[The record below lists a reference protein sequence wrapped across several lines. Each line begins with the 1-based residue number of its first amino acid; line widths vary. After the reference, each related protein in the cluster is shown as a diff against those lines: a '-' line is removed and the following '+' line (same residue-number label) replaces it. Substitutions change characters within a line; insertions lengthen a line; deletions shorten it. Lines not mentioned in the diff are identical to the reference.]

1 MNKYL
6 LISILGL
13 FIQFHSFGQF
23 QCQQRLTPNGGT
35 RGQTLTT
42 TISGTQFFNG
52 YGSAPCDPSDVYL
65 YQSSTATTIHA
76 TSLSIQND
84 SIRVSWDIPSNAPFG
99 GYDLSLSLYHYSQF
113 STCFYGPTICYRP
126 QAFSIGRSVISG
138 SVFYDANQDSIFN
151 IGDGTL
157 SNRKILLLPE
167 NIITLS
173 NDFGGYSFF
182 ADTGIHTIV
191 ILNDSSFYSVNNDS
205 ITIDLDSS
213 NVDSLDFAIY
223 PTFFKYNT
231 KVYLSGRSRCNTLQ
245 EYNLSFSSSSIVPV
259 NLVIKFFHSSNTQ
272 YIGSSFSPD
281 SIVGDTVYFSVLN
294 FNYGNGSIII
304 QLQIPSQGNSI
315 LFVPIVNT
323 FDLGGNF
330 VATTSNK
337 LVQTVSCSFDPNDK
351 SVNPNGEQA
360 QHYTFFGDPLFY
372 TIRFQNTGNDTAYD
386 VHIIDTID
394 TKLDLSTLEIISSS
408 HPLNIEIGSNRVINF
423 SFNNIMLPDSFVDE
437 PASNGYVSYTIRTLD
452 SLPEMTLIK
461 NRAYI
466 FFDQNSPVKTNQ
478 TFNTMVS
485 LKPVGIDN
493 LIGPDEVLFY
503 PNPFNESIT
512 LTNLNNNKSPYQLSI
527 IDIQGRELYNNI
539 INTNNYIID
548 LHNLSSG
555 IYFCKLLNIK
565 TNTLS
570 FSRLVKQ

>member
-1 MNKYL
+1 MKKYL
-6 LISILGL
+6 LLLTFCALNFFQILGQNCSRQL
-13 FIQFHSFGQF
+13 S
-23 QCQQRLTPNGGT
+23 PNHALI
-35 RGQTLTT
+35 GQTLTT

-52 YGSAPCDPSDVYL
+52 YGSAPCNPSDVYL

-76 TSLSIQND
+76 TSLNIQN
-84 SIRVSWDIPSNAPFG
+84 SGTSVLWNIPSNAPKG
-99 GYDLSLSLYHYSQF
+99 LYDLNLKLYNYTPFGSCSGFPWNCGQSQYF
-113 STCFYGPTICYRP
+113 N
-126 QAFSIGRSVISG
+126 IGRKTISG
-138 SVFYDANQDSIFN
+138 SVFYDSNQDSIFN
-151 IGDGTL
+151 NGDVHL
-157 SNRKILLLPE
+157 LNRKVLLLPD
-167 NIITLS
+167 NKITLTDDS
-173 NDFGGYSFF
+173 GRYLFLT
-182 ADTGIHTIV
+182 DTGNHTIIV
-191 ILNDSSFYSVNNDS
+191 LNETTFYSVNSDTINVNVSTSNIDS
-205 ITIDLDSS
+205 I
-213 NVDSLDFAIY
+213 DFAIY
-223 PTFFKYNT
+223 PTVFNYNSS
-231 KVYLSGRSRCNTLQ
+231 VNLNGRPRCNTIQ
-245 EYNLSFSSSSIVPV
+245 IYNLEYESTSIRPV
-259 NLVIKFFHSSNTQ
+259 NLVIKFIHSTNTQ
-272 YIGSSFSPD
+272 FISSDVPPD
-281 SIVGDTVYFSVLN
+281 SIVGDTVYFSALN
-294 FNYGNGSIII
+294 IDYGVGHIHLNLSIPGQGSSISFNE
-304 QLQIPSQGNSI
+304 
-315 LFVPIVNT
+315 IVNT
-323 FDLGGNF
+323 YDLAGNF
-330 VATTSNK
+330 VATTANK
-337 LVQTVSCSFDPNDK
+337 LIQTVSCSFDPNDK
-351 SVNPNGEQA
+351 NVNPPGEQA
-360 QHYTFFGDPLFY
+360 QHYTLFGNPLFY

>member
-1 MNKYL
+1 MKKYL
-6 LISILGL
+6 LLLTFCALNFFQILGQNCSRQL
-13 FIQFHSFGQF
+13 S
-23 QCQQRLTPNGGT
+23 PNHALS
-35 RGQTLTT
+35 GQTLTT

-52 YGSAPCDPSDVYL
+52 YGSAPCNPSDVYL
-65 YQSSTATTIHA
+65 YHSSTATTIHA
-76 TSLSIQND
+76 SSLNIQN
-84 SIRVSWDIPSNAPFG
+84 SGTSVLWNIPSNAPNG
-99 GYDLSLSLYHYSQF
+99 LYDLNLKLYNYTPFGSC
-113 STCFYGPTICYRP
+113 S
-126 QAFSIGRSVISG
+126 SIPWDCGQWQYFNIGLKTISG
-138 SVFYDANQDSIFN
+138 SVFYDSNQDSVFN
-151 IGDGTL
+151 NNDVNL
-157 SNRKILLLPE
+157 SNRKVLLLPE
-167 NIITLS
+167 NKITLT
-173 NDFGGYSFF
+173 NDSGGFLFF
-182 ADTGIHTIV
+182 ADTGNHTIIV
-191 ILNDSSFYSVNNDS
+191 LNDTSFYSVNSDTINVNVSASNIDS
-205 ITIDLDSS
+205 
-213 NVDSLDFAIY
+213 VDFAIY
-223 PTFFKYNT
+223 PTFFNYNSS
-231 KVYLSGRSRCNTLQ
+231 VYLDGPPRCNTIRTYYLG
-245 EYNLSFSSSSIVPV
+245 YRSTSILPV
-259 NLVIKFFHSSNTQ
+259 NLVIKFIHSLNTQ
-272 YIGSSFSPD
+272 FISSDVTPD
-281 SIVGDTVYFSVLN
+281 SIVGDTVYFSALN
-294 FNYGNGSIII
+294 FNYGLGHIHLNISIPGQGS
-304 QLQIPSQGNSI
+304 SI
-315 LFVPIVNT
+315 SFNEIVNT
-323 FDLGGNF
+323 YDLAGNF
-330 VATTSNK
+330 VATTANK
-337 LVQTVSCSFDPNDK
+337 LIQTVSCSYDPNDK
-351 SVNPNGEQA
+351 KVNPPGEQA
-360 QHYTFFGDPLFY
+360 QHYTLFGNPLFY